1 MRVSQSKI
9 QNVDKFLSEF
19 KEGENLYVI
28 LDNIDSFKDRII
40 QIGFSYSLPLGEK
53 ILPSSLCGIVSNFN
67 ANGKYEKL
75 KDLPKETYY
84 KTQSA
89 AIKAYGKHDVYITK
103 QQPYKKYR
111 VGLVEVA
118 PSSELSILKDDNNE
132 KIISSDMLTLNEDNK
147 KVIKH
152 IINLF
157 LELFGECQIVDDE
170 FLSRQKTKIKKVKWN
185 ILPQG
190 IMPWVNLKK
199 SLVEL
204 LDKTEVENKE
214 DTLRRFEYLN
224 SFSPDFLA
232 TGNGGFNDYVVFGFK
247 DKNLYILENSFAGNA
262 TYIFSSDW
270 KTLSQ
275 LSKAEILAEN
285 LQEYRLIHRKHW
297 RHSIKQILKE
307 KNEY

>member
-19 KEGENLYVI
+19 KENENLYVI
-28 LDNIDSFKDRII
+28 LDNIDSFKDRLI
-40 QIGFSYSLPLGEK
+40 QIGFSHSLPLGEK
-53 ILPSSLCGIVSNFN
+53 ILPSSLCGIVSDFN

-89 AIKAYGKHDVYITK
+89 TIKAYGKHDVYITK

-132 KIISSDMLTLNEDNK
+132 KIISSDILTLNENNK

-190 IMPWVNLKK
+190 IMPWVSLKK
-199 SLVEL
+199 SLVDL
-204 LDKTEVENKE
+204 LDKTEVKNKE

-270 KTLSQ
+270 ETLSQ

-285 LQEYRLIHRKHW
+285 LQEHRLIHRKHW
-297 RHSIKQILKE
+297 RHSIKKILKP
-307 KNEY
+307 